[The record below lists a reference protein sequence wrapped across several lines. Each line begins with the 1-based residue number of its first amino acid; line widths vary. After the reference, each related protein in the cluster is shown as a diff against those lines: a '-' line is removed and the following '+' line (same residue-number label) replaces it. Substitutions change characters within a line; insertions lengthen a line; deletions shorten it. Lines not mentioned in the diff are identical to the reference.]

1 MNKLRQLGTIVSVL
15 ALALLPSAASA
26 NAGSA
31 QSAGSAQAAASAQAA
46 GSAQAAA
53 SEQSSATADSKSALP
68 ANGVRIV
75 PGSKINLVSSESRVP
90 ISIRNDYGVEV
101 RVFLWAK
108 PLALWLEMPQTT
120 EVKIPANT
128 TINATVP
135 ITAIANGEA
144 EVRVYLT
151 SFSGVRIGPVVWL
164 HLQVE
169 REVEPAILVGFSAI
183 VVVLGVIGV
192 RRMAARRRGVDS

>member
-1 MNKLRQLGTIVSVL
+1 MGGTQQMSKMRKLTTLLSVL
-15 ALALLPSAASA
+15 ALAMLSLSSASVSTASSASA
-26 NAGSA
+26 VRAT
-31 QSAGSAQAAASAQAA
+31 SAQASASAV
-46 GSAQAAA
+46 
-53 SEQSSATADSKSALP
+53 TALP

-75 PGSKINLVSSESRVP
+75 PGSKINLVSSQSRVP
-90 ISIRNDYGVEV
+90 ISIRNDYDVEV

-108 PLALWLEMPQTT
+108 PVALWLEMPQTT
-120 EVKIPANT
+120 EVTIPAST

-151 SFSGVRIGPVVWL
+151 SFSGVRIGPTVWL

-169 REVEPAILVGFSAI
+169 RDVEPAILITFSAI
-183 VVVLGVIGV
+183 VVVLGVIGG
-192 RRMAARRRGVDS
+192 RRMLARRRGAGS

>member
-15 ALALLPSAASA
+15 ALTLLPSAASA

-31 QSAGSAQAAASAQAA
+31 QSA

-192 RRMAARRRGVDS
+192 RRMATRRRGVDS